1 MFSFRLLFLPS
12 LATRIYFLISAFL
25 FTLIRCFA
33 LQSAPP
39 VSVQVLLGQA
49 TSCQRLRLSSHDVG
63 YGRMIQ
69 VWRPSKVR
77 ETDGT

>member
-1 MFSFRLLFLPS
+1 MYSF
-12 LATRIYFLISAFL
+12 ISAFL

-33 LQSAPP
+33 LQFAPP
-39 VSVQVLLGQA
+39 ASIQVLLGQA
-49 TSCQRLRLSSHDVG
+49 TSCHPLRLSSHDVG

-77 ETDGT
+77 QTDGK